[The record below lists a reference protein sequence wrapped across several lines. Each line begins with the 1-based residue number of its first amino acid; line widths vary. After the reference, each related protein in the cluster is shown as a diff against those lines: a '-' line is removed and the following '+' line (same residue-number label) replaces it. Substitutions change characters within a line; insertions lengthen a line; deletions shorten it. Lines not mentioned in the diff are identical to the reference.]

1 MPSRPGYDP
10 IFAAAAVEYFVGLPR
25 RRQRR
30 LLMRVRELANDPFV
44 IPDFASSDAAG
55 RTISHLVV
63 DELIFDYW
71 VDHAVRQIVILAI
84 EPVG

>member
-1 MPSRPGYDP
+1 
-10 IFAAAAVEYFVGLPR
+10 
-25 RRQRR
+25 
-30 LLMRVRELANDPFV
+30 MRVRELANDPFV